1 MPRIVCN
8 RIFIVFFVFHFCR
21 HFISGLND
29 LQELYLDNN
38 NLHTIHMAAFDGNS
52 LRVLHLQNNFLEFQN
67 IEDGS
72 FDVEKVSPFHSLN
85 KLEVLNMRNNSMK
98 TFLNDW
104 NIENVELRQLDLS
117 YNRIEMMDFGNIFNI
132 WMNAITIN
140 VTNNRITRLSMAKNL
155 ATNEY
160 QSPVTWILN
169 HNPLKC
175 DCLII
180 HFASHLKNQ
189 MQNVQ
194 NYSTKFIANELNC
207 LSPDR
212 FKDQPLKNI
221 PLGDLTCPL
230 DKENATDKR
239 CPKRCSCYVR
249 TVDNTAVF
257 NCSNANL
264 NEVPALPNI
273 KRLGLQFYD
282 LHIENNNISTL
293 ALANTVGY
301 RNVNRIFAK
310 NNSIKT
316 ILAEHLPSDLIALD
330 LSENKFQ
337 RINASV
343 LMKLHHMANLQNVSF
358 SRNPWACD
366 CAAYELLKF
375 IELHFTKI
383 DGIDEITCNNDKSMK
398 LIRVNG
404 LCPIEQTTILILC
417 TLLAIILA
425 IMLLLTTLYY
435 KHRQEIL
442 VWTFAHHKFAWF
454 FHNKPKLDDRKKY
467 DVFILYSM
475 ADEEFVMVNLIPK
488 LESASNGLKVC
499 TLMQELKAGD
509 IIPDQVRRNRRRRRR
524 QSEAV
529 HSPF

>member
-1 MPRIVCN
+1 
-8 RIFIVFFVFHFCR
+8 
-21 HFISGLND
+21 
-29 LQELYLDNN
+29 
-38 NLHTIHMAAFDGNS
+38 MAAFDGTN

-72 FDVEKVSPFHSLN
+72 LDVEKVSPFHSLN
-85 KLEVLNMRNNSMK
+85 KLQILNMQNNSIK
-98 TFLNDW
+98 SFLNDW
-104 NIENVELRQLDLS
+104 NMENVALTHLDLS
-117 YNRIEMMDFGNIFNI
+117 YNHIEMINFGNIFNI
-132 WMNAITIN
+132 WMEAITIN
-140 VTNNRITRLSMAKNL
+140 ISNNRITRLSMAKEI
-155 ATNEY
+155 ATNEN

-169 HNPLKC
+169 HNPLTC

-189 MQNVQ
+189 MENMQ
-194 NYSTKFIANELNC
+194 NYSTKFITNELKC

-212 FKDQPLKNI
+212 FKNQRLENI
-221 PLGDLTCPL
+221 LLGELTCPL
-230 DKENATDKR
+230 DNANAKKKR
-239 CPKRCSCYVR
+239 CPEHCSCYVR

-273 KRLGLQFYD
+273 KSLGLQFYD

-301 RNVNRIFAK
+301 KNVNRIYAK
-310 NNSIKT
+310 NNSIEM

-330 LSENKFQ
+330 LSDNKFK

-343 LMKLHHMANLQNVSF
+343 LMKLHHMVNLQNVSF
-358 SRNPWACD
+358 SRNPWICD

-375 IELHFTKI
+375 IEMHFMKI
-383 DGIDEITCNNDKSMK
+383 VGIDEITCNNNKSMK

-417 TLLAIILA
+417 ILLAIIVA
-425 IMLLLTTLYY
+425 IILLLTTLYY

-454 FHNKPKLDDRKKY
+454 FHNKPKLDDHKKY
-467 DVFILYSM
+467 DVFILYSI

-509 IIPDQVRRNRRRRRR
+509 IVADQVIQKKGNKNGRRENKD
-524 QSEAV
+524 V